1 MAYMHYWFFRFAAL
15 RRGLAAGFVAAA
27 MSSVVIAASAPY
39 QVDPHAAPND
49 LVRAVGN
56 NALEAVRGD
65 AAAKRGDEKRINEL
79 INQYLL
85 PYVDFRKTTRL
96 AAGRHW
102 REASA
107 NRAGQPGRGIQRHA
121 GRAPYG
127 GALADVDKIS
137 GLEILPFRGDANAGD
152 VVVRSLFLQRN
163 GPSVSVDYRLGK
175 SEDGWK
181 IYDVSVEGIWLIQ
194 NYRNQFSQQIG
205 QNGIDGLIAALNRQ
219 NQ

>member
-1 MAYMHYWFFRFAAL
+1 MAFMHYWFFRFAAL
-15 RRGLAAGFVAAA
+15 QRGLAAGFIAAA
-27 MSSVVIAASAPY
+27 MSGIAVTASAQS

-56 NALEAVRGD
+56 NALDAVRGD
-65 AAAKRGDEKRINEL
+65 AAAKRGDERRINEL
-79 INQYLL
+79 ISQYLL

-107 NRAGQPGRGIQRHA
+107 SQRDSLVEA
-121 GRAPYG
+121 FKGTLVRTYG

-137 GLEILPFRGDANAGD
+137 GLEILPFRGDANASD

-205 QNGIDGLIAALNRQ
+205 QNGIDGLIAALNGQSR
-219 NQ
+219 

>member
-27 MSSVVIAASAPY
+27 MSGVVIAASAPY

-107 NRAGQPGRGIQRHA
+107 NQRDSLVEA
-121 GRAPYG
+121 FKGTLVRTYG

>member
-107 NRAGQPGRGIQRHA
+107 NQRDSLVEA
-121 GRAPYG
+121 FKGTLVRTYG